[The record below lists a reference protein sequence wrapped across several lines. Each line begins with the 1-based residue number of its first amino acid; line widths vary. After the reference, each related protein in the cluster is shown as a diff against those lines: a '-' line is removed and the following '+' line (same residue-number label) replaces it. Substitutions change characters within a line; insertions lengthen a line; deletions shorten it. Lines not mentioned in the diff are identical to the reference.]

1 MTKNTIG
8 GKGHKRA
15 KKQVVDVKNIPLKN
29 SEEETDYAIVTAVL
43 GNGRMRVMCLGDRKD
58 RLGHIRGT
66 LYKKTWIAKD
76 DVVLISIRD
85 FQNDRCDILFKYSGD
100 EIRTLI
106 KTGEIDKDYNS
117 NSNNSDNK
125 DEDDLIFAE
134 DDQQIQEIP
143 YNKNETE
150 SSLDSLDIDE
160 I

>member
-15 KKQVVDVKNIPLKN
+15 KKQVIDVKNIPLKN

-58 RLGHIRGT
+58 RLGHIRGA

-150 SSLDSLDIDE
+150 SSLDIDE